1 MHTITCCRLIAAVRD
16 DLVEARFQVKR
27 IAVAAIRYPG
37 KHLLVEAEEDQHLA
51 ISPME
56 YDRQPILR
64 HIDSLNPA
72 WWTVHAVSPPSTGS
86 LCSGPAETTTPNP
99 FQAKQGH
106 AVPRSLGVCMAG

>member
-1 MHTITCCRLIAAVRD
+1 LIAALRD

-64 HIDSLNPA
+64 HIDSLNIEPGMA
-72 WWTVHAVSPPSTGS
+72 DNTGPCCESSFDRFPLLRTSRDNYTKPVSGEARA
-86 LCSGPAETTTPNP
+86 CCA
-99 FQAKQGH
+99 
-106 AVPRSLGVCMAG
+106 